1 MSKPLTY
8 TLPDLMAGW
17 PFKTIPNPNSEEINA
32 ASKAW
37 VESYGAFNA
46 KAQHDFNRCNFGAF
60 AALAYP
66 KSSPAHYR
74 AAVDLINYYFV
85 YDELSDDKDGETV
98 RQQANAIMNAIRDP
112 YAPPP
117 ENEHVLG
124 AMARDFWIRTLEEG
138 KASRSTAERFMDTFG
153 EYTECVRQQAED
165 RDHNIIRPIEE
176 YLVMRRGTVGV
187 RPSFDFFVLSDDLPN
202 EVLEHPRVEALIRGA
217 IDMSILSN
225 DIYSYNVEQS
235 RGDQNHN
242 LVSVTMVEK
251 NMTIQEA
258 MDDIGKRYAGLA
270 KSFLDNYKNLPEFPN
285 LNIKNVLDEY
295 ALGLGNWVSTNDEW
309 SFITPRYFGAARDEI
324 RRTRVVELL
333 PRVI

>member
-1 MSKPLTY
+1 
-8 TLPDLMAGW
+8 MAGW

-37 VESYGAFNA
+37 VESYGAFNE
-46 KAQHDFNRCNFGAF
+46 KAQDVFNRCNFGAF

-98 RQQANAIMNAIRDP
+98 RQQANAIMNAIRYVLLPLSCSRVLIVAPFRDP

-124 AMARDFWIRTLEEG
+124 TMAREYVVINVLFASPLIPCVVSFWIRTLEEG

-153 EYTECVRQQAED
+153 EYTECVRQQAAD
-165 RDHNIIRPIEE
+165 RDHDIIRPIEE
-176 YLVMRRGTVGV
+176 YLIMRRGTVGV

-225 DIYSYNVEQS
+225 VSP
-235 RGDQNHN
+235 
-242 LVSVTMVEK
+242 LVLP
-251 NMTIQEA
+251 TI
-258 MDDIGKRYAGLA
+258 
-270 KSFLDNYKNLPEFPN
+270 P
-285 LNIKNVLDEY
+285 
-295 ALGLGNWVSTNDEW
+295 T
-309 SFITPRYFGAARDEI
+309 
-324 RRTRVVELL
+324 
-333 PRVI
+333 

>member
-1 MSKPLTY
+1 MRPWKEPSLSPIPQFDIPPLSFVDMSKPLTF

-37 VESYGAFNA
+37 VESYGAFNE
-46 KAQHDFNRCNFGAF
+46 KAQDVFNRCNFGAF

-98 RQQANAIMNAIRDP
+98 RQQANAIMNAIRYVLLPLSCSRVLIVAPFRDP

-124 AMARDFWIRTLEEG
+124 TMAREYVVINVLFASPLIPCVVSFWIRTLEEG

-153 EYTECVRQQAED
+153 EYTECVRQQAAD
-165 RDHNIIRPIEE
+165 RDHDIIRPIEE
-176 YLVMRRGTVGV
+176 YLIMRRGTVGV

-225 DIYSYNVEQS
+225 VSP
-235 RGDQNHN
+235 
-242 LVSVTMVEK
+242 LVLP
-251 NMTIQEA
+251 TI
-258 MDDIGKRYAGLA
+258 
-270 KSFLDNYKNLPEFPN
+270 P
-285 LNIKNVLDEY
+285 
-295 ALGLGNWVSTNDEW
+295 T
-309 SFITPRYFGAARDEI
+309 
-324 RRTRVVELL
+324 
-333 PRVI
+333 